1 LFARKLVLL
10 TLTLILIGSA
20 SAQELK
26 IAAAADLT
34 VALEK
39 VAVAF
44 KKQSG
49 IQLKVSYG
57 SSGNFFSQIK
67 NGAPFDVFLSAD
79 RDYPDTLDGLG
90 KTDKGTVIY
99 AQGRLV
105 LWLAA
110 KTGLDPYPNLSVLTS
125 SRINKIAIANP
136 SHAPYGRAAVAAMS
150 HFGVYDQIKPKLVT
164 GENVAQAAQFGQSGN
179 AEAALI
185 PMSLALDENLRKGGR
200 YAIVP
205 DDSYPPLLQAAVV
218 LRASQNKP
226 EAHRFVEFLRSAAA
240 QKIFTENGFQSLN
253 GLQSFNK

>member
-1 LFARKLVLL
+1 MFARKLVLL
-10 TLTLILIGSA
+10 TLILVLIGSA

-26 IAAAADLT
+26 IASAADLE

-39 VAVAF
+39 VGAAF

-57 SSGNFFSQIK
+57 SSGHFFSEIK

-90 KTDKGTVIY
+90 KTDQGITIY

-105 LWLAA
+105 LWVSVR
-110 KTGLDPYPNLSVLTS
+110 TGLDPSANLDILS
-125 SRINKIAIANP
+125 SNRINKIAIANP

-150 HFGVYDQIKPKLVT
+150 HFGVYDQVKSKLVT
-164 GENVAQAAQFGQSGN
+164 GESVAQAAQFAESGN

-185 PMSLALDENLRKGGR
+185 PMALASAENLRKTGH
-200 YAIVP
+200 YVLVP
-205 DDSYPPLLQAAVV
+205 PDSYPPLLQAAVV
-218 LRASQNKP
+218 LRSSQNKP
-226 EAHRFVEFLRSAAA
+226 EAHRFVEFLRSPAA
-240 QKIFTENGFQSLN
+240 QKIFSENGFL
-253 GLQSFNK
+253 GFNK

>member
-1 LFARKLVLL
+1 MFARKLILF
-10 TLTLILIGSA
+10 TLTLVLIGSA

-34 VALEK
+34 LALEK

-57 SSGNFFSQIK
+57 SSGNFFSEIK
-67 NGAPFDVFLSAD
+67 SGAPFDVFLSAD

-90 KTDKGTVIY
+90 KTDKGTTIY

-105 LWLAA
+105 LWLAS
-110 KTGLDPYPNLSVLTS
+110 KTGLDPSANLDVLNS
-125 SRINKIAIANP
+125 NRISKIAIANP

-150 HFGVYDQIKPKLVT
+150 HFGIYDQVKHKLVT

-185 PMSLALDENLRKGGR
+185 PMALAMDENLRKGGR
-200 YAIVP
+200 YVIVP
-205 DDSYPPLLQAAVV
+205 TDSYPPLLQAAVV
-218 LRASQNKP
+218 LRASQNKAD
-226 EAHRFVEFLRSAAA
+226 AHRFVEFLRSAAA
-240 QKIFTENGFQSLN
+240 QKILTDNGFQ
-253 GLQSFNK
+253 GFAK

>member
-1 LFARKLVLL
+1 MFARKLILL
-10 TLTLILIGSA
+10 TLTLALIGSA

-26 IAAAADLT
+26 IAAASDLT

-57 SSGNFFSQIK
+57 SSGHFFSDIK

-90 KTDKGTVIY
+90 KTDRGTTIY
-99 AQGRLV
+99 AQGMLV
-105 LWLAA
+105 MWIAA
-110 KTGLDPYPNLSVLTS
+110 RTGLDPAPNLSTLTS
-125 SRINKIAIANP
+125 SRISKIAIANP

-150 HFGVYDQIKPKLVT
+150 HFSVYDQAKPKLVT
-164 GENVAQAAQFGQSGN
+164 GESVAQAVQFAESGN
-179 AEAALI
+179 AEAAMI
-185 PMSLALDENLRKGGR
+185 PLALAMAESLKKAGR
-200 YAIVP
+200 YVIVP
-205 DDSYPPLLQAAVV
+205 SDSYPPLLQAAVV
-218 LRASQNKP
+218 LRSSENKQA
-226 EAHRFVEFLRSAAA
+226 AHRFVEFLRSAAA

-253 GLQSFNK
+253 GLQSSNK

>member
-1 LFARKLVLL
+1 MFARKLVLL

-34 VALEK
+34 LALEK

-90 KTDKGTVIY
+90 KTDKGTTIY
-99 AQGRLV
+99 AQGILV
-105 LWLAA
+105 MWVASR
-110 KTGLDPYPNLSVLTS
+110 TGLDPAPNLSTLTS
-125 SRINKIAIANP
+125 SHISKIAIANP

-150 HFGVYDQIKPKLVT
+150 HFSLYDQVKPKLVT
-164 GENVAQAAQFGQSGN
+164 GENVAQTAQFAESGN
-179 AEAALI
+179 AEAAMI
-185 PMSLALDENLRKGGR
+185 PLALAMAENLKKTGR
-200 YAIVP
+200 YVIAP
-205 DDSYPPLLQAAVV
+205 SDSYPPILQAAVV
-218 LRASQNKP
+218 LKSSENKQA
-226 EAHRFVEFLRSAAA
+226 AHRFVEFLRSAAA
-240 QKIFTENGFQSLN
+240 QKILTENGFQAFS
-253 GLQSFNK
+253 K